1 MNGLVPSTDV
11 PKLQRY
17 RGTIGVIRILVCVL
31 GILLLQTLL
40 SFTDFYTSL
49 TRAKDGS
56 QELNNVE
63 AATVVIDHTPKDIT
77 PAIHQSMILH
87 HNVLCS
93 DLAKLENKSSNELPS
108 TPDVA
113 VRTSFRMNCAHLFE
127 SKKFGTGNVLRTFYN
142 IRIVARLVGNVEVKM
157 ECGDALETRSS
168 LVFPW
173 LMGTFT
179 SSNSSADSAQVSVI
193 ADACEKFQP
202 DNAPIIM
209 GDIKYELRR
218 MALSL
223 VGVPYGGH
231 PAAHFVKDE
240 LREEL
245 LQIPMDASPLFPNTE
260 LDDVAIHFRCG
271 DIIERRF
278 HPNYSYVRWSALA
291 KLISSEARSIGII
304 TQPFSGQTRK
314 VDRSNKRRCPRLVN
328 ALQTYLKKKFPKAR
342 VELRNS
348 PDESVALAFTR
359 LIMANQSFAGGVST
373 FYTMPFYAAFGT
385 TYDVIRHEQVH
396 DIISSEQIM
405 GLWKY
410 KNGLQRIVKMF
421 TDEN

>member
-1 MNGLVPSTDV
+1 
-11 PKLQRY
+11 
-17 RGTIGVIRILVCVL
+17 
-31 GILLLQTLL
+31 
-40 SFTDFYTSL
+40 
-49 TRAKDGS
+49 
-56 QELNNVE
+56 
-63 AATVVIDHTPKDIT
+63 
-77 PAIHQSMILH
+77 
-87 HNVLCS
+87 
-93 DLAKLENKSSNELPS
+93 
-108 TPDVA
+108 
-113 VRTSFRMNCAHLFE
+113 
-127 SKKFGTGNVLRTFYN
+127 
-142 IRIVARLVGNVEVKM
+142 
-157 ECGDALETRSS
+157 
-168 LVFPW
+168 
-173 LMGTFT
+173 
-179 SSNSSADSAQVSVI
+179 
-193 ADACEKFQP
+193 
-202 DNAPIIM
+202 M